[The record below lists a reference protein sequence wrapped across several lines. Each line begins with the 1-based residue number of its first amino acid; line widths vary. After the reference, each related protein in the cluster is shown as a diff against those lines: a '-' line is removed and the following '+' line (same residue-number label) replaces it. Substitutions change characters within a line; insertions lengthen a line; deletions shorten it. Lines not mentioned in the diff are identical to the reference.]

1 MANSLLDIK
10 PHVVS
15 RDLRG
20 YSILFYGAPK
30 SGKTT
35 IATRFPNSLLLAF
48 ELGYNALPGVKAK
61 PMKNW
66 RDMKTTLKE
75 LEDEQV
81 KQIFSNII
89 IDTGDLA
96 YDYCEKYVCNQ
107 NEVNDISDLPFGKG
121 YSLAMKEFDEAIRT
135 ILRLGYGCIIIS
147 HATDKTF
154 KDSSGVEFNQIVPT
168 ISNKGRLVCERTCD
182 IIAYSREVE
191 VENGLKTMLFM
202 RGTPRF
208 IAGSRFK
215 YTPDMIEFTYD
226 NLVNAIRDA
235 IDKEASEH
243 GNQFVTDEVVQL
255 HADLAKSEDVLDFD
269 TLQAEFQSI
278 VGDLMTIDSNKYQKE
293 ITVVV
298 EKYLGVG
305 KKVSECTSKQNDQIS
320 LINIDLK
327 EMLSKLQK

>member
-1 MANSLLDIK
+1 M
-10 PHVVS
+10 
-15 RDLRG
+15 
-20 YSILFYGAPK
+20 
-30 SGKTT
+30 GKTT

-48 ELGYNALPGVKAK
+48 ELGYNTLPGIKAK

-81 KQIFSNII
+81 KQLFSNII

-96 YDYCEKYVCNQ
+96 YDYCEKYICNQ

-121 YSLAMKEFDEAIRT
+121 YNLAMKEFDEAIRT
-135 ILRLGYGCIIIS
+135 ILRLGYGCILIS

-154 KDSSGVEFNQIVPT
+154 KDSNGVEYNQIVPT

-191 VENGLKTMLFM
+191 IDNTLKTMLFM

-226 NLVNAIRDA
+226 GLVNAIRDA
-235 IDKEASEH
+235 IDKEAAEH
-243 GNQFVTDEVVQL
+243 NNAYVTDEVVQL
-255 HADLAKSEDVLDFD
+255 HVDLAKEDTALDFD
-269 TLQAEFQSI
+269 TLQKEFQDV
-278 VGDLMTIDSNKYQKE
+278 VGDLMQINPDKYQRE

-305 KKVSECTSKQNDQIS
+305 KKVSECSSKQNDQVS
-320 LINIDLK
+320 LIIMELK